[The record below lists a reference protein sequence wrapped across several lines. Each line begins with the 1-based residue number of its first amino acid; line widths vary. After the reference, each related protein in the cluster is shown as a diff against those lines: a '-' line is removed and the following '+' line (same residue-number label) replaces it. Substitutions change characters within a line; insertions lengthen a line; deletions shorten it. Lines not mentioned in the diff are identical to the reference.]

1 MSLFLVATLTGKGD
15 QVADMEVW
23 VPYIWTVGIM
33 IFSTG
38 LFIGGAAA
46 NRAERTWV

>member
-1 MSLFLVATLTGKGD
+1 LFLVATLTGK
-15 QVADMEVW
+15 EIKLPTWNVW

-38 LFIGGAAA
+38 LFIGGA
-46 NRAERTWV
+46 NGEPRRTNMGLS